1 MFILNA
7 EIISIPL
14 EELNLITLIYYSKK
28 SELLNIYDTN
38 YKFDENIIPL
48 ITSVL
53 EVKPTIIKAKRY
65 CNIDSESLIT
75 FENNELPNTSHIQY
89 PSFLHDIQQNG
100 FNMKNI
106 QGHSNNL
113 VNTID
118 INEDKMLLRM
128 YKLENK
134 HCEFGKT
141 VLNEEEL
148 LLIVWNWEY
157 INFQIIINRT
167 QNINNTQ
174 QTQQV
179 NNTQQQCQL
188 QINIYITEDNKIII
202 SKLENINKIITKIST
217 IINEFYITENKI

>member
-1 MFILNA
+1 MFVLNA

-38 YKFDENIIPL
+38 YEFDENIIPL

-53 EVKPTIIKAKRY
+53 EVKPNIIKAKRY
-65 CNIDSESLIT
+65 CNINSESIIT

-113 VNTID
+113 VNTLD

-134 HCEFGKT
+134 HCEFGRT
-141 VLNEEEL
+141 VLNEEEI

-167 QNINNTQ
+167 QQMNNT
-174 QTQQV
+174 
-179 NNTQQQCQL
+179 QQCQL
-188 QINIYITEDNKIII
+188 QINIYITEDNNIII
-202 SKLENINKIITKIST
+202 SKLENINKIIAKIST
-217 IINEFYITENKI
+217 IVNEFYTTENKI